1 MAELEDPELTS
12 VHEHITITTVCL
24 QNTVGEKGRKT
35 SRRDLLQ
42 LKIKRR
48 NHDEMGGQSE
58 DLV

>member
-1 MAELEDPELTS
+1 MAELEDPDLTS
-12 VHEHITITTVCL
+12 FHEHITITTVYL
-24 QNTVGEKGRKT
+24 QNTVGEKDRKT

-42 LKIKRR
+42 LKIKKR